1 MIGSD
6 YHFRRV
12 SSRYGS
18 SQRSHSAPLPGLVW
32 FRNSPLLL
40 GMLAGGLLL
49 VACLGALQLQ
59 QESAA
64 DARRDSLRQSVN
76 VAALL
81 LQADLMQAFSVAH
94 SLELL
99 VQTTGRVDGFDK
111 LAQGLMLSQPL
122 LSAIALAPG
131 GVIQQVAPM
140 DSQGS
145 LIGRNMFDD
154 PAVSVDLNE
163 AVRLRTMVIS
173 RPQILMT
180 GGVGVIA
187 RLPVFRAGGL
197 GGAGGAGG
205 AVVGD
210 RTQGLWGFVL
220 VQVKL
225 PDVVSRLDA
234 AGLTDTEGHYALA
247 TTDPDRGHRIA
258 FYPFPAPR
266 LAAAASAKIRLP
278 QRQWTLMVES
288 PAPAVSDGIALK
300 LIAAVVCTAAGVAC
314 ALWQR
319 HRLMRRAQRNF
330 YRESANSLL
339 SDIKTDRA
347 HRVLDRVRH
356 LPGWTLLLMVRL
368 PVVAALADGVG
379 MPRRIGPAGA
389 AAIDAPLRALLR
401 KGDLLVPLGGAS
413 FLVIA
418 HSMEDQ
424 PLALWVRDR
433 LIAQVQGLSVE
444 LPVRIHH
451 RLVVQPGADIRQL
464 FAEAVAEMH
473 LDAAAARRPA
483 GRPPA
488 AAELSGPAQSLDPHD
503 RGALGRV

>member
-1 MIGSD
+1 MGQSD
-6 YHFRRV
+6 YHLRRV

-18 SQRSHSAPLPGLVW
+18 AQRSRGASLPPLSW
-32 FRNSPLLL
+32 FRNSPLLVGL
-40 GMLAGGLLL
+40 LVAGLLL
-49 VACLGALQLQ
+49 AASLGALRLQ
-59 QESAA
+59 RESTE
-64 DARRDSLRQSVN
+64 DAHRASLRQSVG

-81 LQADLMQAFSVAH
+81 LQADLLQAFSVAN

-99 VQTTGRVDGFDK
+99 VQTTGHVDGFDK

-140 DSQGS
+140 DSQGA

-163 AVRLRTMVIS
+163 AIRLKSMVIS

-187 RLPVFRAGGL
+187 RLPVFRP
-197 GGAGGAGG
+197 GAA
-205 AVVGD
+205 GD
-210 RTQGLWGFVL
+210 RAQGLWGFVL

-225 PDVVSRLDA
+225 PDVANRLDA
-234 AGLTDTEGHYALA
+234 AGLTDTDGHYALA

-266 LAAAASAKIRLP
+266 LAAAESAKIMLP

-288 PAPAVSDGIALK
+288 PALPASDGVALK
-300 LIAAVVCTAAGVAC
+300 LIAAAVSATAGLAC

-319 HRLMRRAQRNF
+319 HRLMHRARRNF

-339 SDIKTDRA
+339 SDIKTDGA

-356 LPGWTLLLMVRL
+356 LPGWALLLMVRL
-368 PVVAALADGVG
+368 PLTAALPGATGMLRSVG
-379 MPRRIGPAGA
+379 QAGSA
-389 AAIDAPLRALLR
+389 AVDAPLRAMLR
-401 KGDLLVPLGGAS
+401 KGDLLLPLGGSS
-413 FLVIA
+413 FLILA

-433 LIAQVQGLSVE
+433 LIAQVQALS
-444 LPVRIHH
+444 LGAPVLIHH
-451 RLVVQPGADIRQL
+451 RLLRQPETDIRQL

-473 LDAAAARRPA
+473 LDAAAARRDPSSAPGSPSLAADQA
-483 GRPPA
+483 GGT
-488 AAELSGPAQSLDPHD
+488 AETLDPRD
-503 RGALGRV
+503 RNALSLV